1 MEDMFYRLSK
11 DRQKHMDKY
20 VLQKELFDLPVGTVF
35 VHDKDDRVKGS
46 PAAGCLKLAWTDDGN
61 CQKGV
66 NYCGE
71 TFILHADV
79 RRNLEWFKAAD
90 DNVHWKNEKYYLE
103 SELRKLEGKNR
114 KLENEKQKL
123 DKVRGSV
130 IGIWLLKRL
139 GINK

>member
-1 MEDMFYRLSK
+1 MREDIYRLSK
-11 DRQKHMDKY
+11 ERQKHMDKY
-20 VLQKELFDLPVGTVF
+20 ILQKELFDLPIGTVF
-35 VHDKDDRVKGS
+35 VHDMEDRFKGS

-79 RRNLEWFKAAD
+79 RKDVEWFIASD
-90 DNVHWKNEKYYLE
+90 ENVHWKNEKEYLE
-103 SELRKLEGKNR
+103 TQLRNLEGKNR
-114 KLENEKQKL
+114 ILENEKQKL

-130 IGIWLLKRL
+130 IGLWLLKKLR
-139 GINK
+139 IK

>member
-1 MEDMFYRLSK
+1 MREDVYSLSK
-11 DRQKHMDKY
+11 ERQKHMDKY
-20 VLQKELFDLPVGTVF
+20 VLQKELFDLPIGTVF
-35 VHDKDDRVKGS
+35 VHDREDRFKGS

-79 RRNLEWFKAAD
+79 RKNVEWFIASD
-90 DNVHWKNEKYYLE
+90 ENVHWKNEKEYLE
-103 SELRKLEGKNR
+103 TQLRNLEGKNR
-114 KLENEKQKL
+114 ILENEKQKL

-130 IGIWLLKRL
+130 IGLWLLKKLR
-139 GINK
+139 IK